1 MRYVE
6 ERQRRR
12 WPRAA
17 ITPRAHGGCGLT
29 QRRNSSPMLSHRN
42 RHPSL
47 SEPRKTPARDPLYF
61 FNSLLGCGLRNPNLT
76 RHRRSVPIHEKGVGS
91 HRCALKREDEPGP
104 LFYQRWRL
112 VLASFPHELEGGACD
127 LILVEPHHVH
137 AVIEDDELHDFA
149 GENLSLSREEQGL
162 ATPTAQVYPMDRD
175 MVGNPEL
182 CPELRV
188 GGCGGFVEGTGC
200 GQTSNQA
207 ERDRPGQNSSAS
219 QAPSSQLSP
228 LLAHRKRHRIST
240 RDPELPH
247 SFGRAPLEH

>member
-1 MRYVE
+1 MRYV

-17 ITPRAHGGCGLT
+17 IIRRAQGGCGLI
-29 QRRNSSPMLSHRN
+29 QRQNSSSMLSHRS

-47 SEPRKTPARDPLYF
+47 SEPREAPVRDPLYF
-61 FNSLLGCGLRNPNLT
+61 FNSPLACGLPNPNLT
-76 RHRRSVPIHEKGVGS
+76 RHRRSVPIHQKGVGS
-91 HRCALKREDEPGP
+91 DRCALKREDEPGP

-127 LILVEPHHVH
+127 LILVEPHQVH
-137 AVIEDDELHDFA
+137 AVVEDDELHDFT
-149 GENLSLSREEQGL
+149 GENLSLSREKPRL
-162 ATPTAQVYPMDRD
+162 ATLTAYVYPMDRD
-175 MVGNPEL
+175 MIGNPEL
-182 CPELRV
+182 CSELRV

-207 ERDRPGQNSSAS
+207 ERDRPGQNSWAS

-228 LLAHRKRHRIST
+228 DSAHRKRHRTST